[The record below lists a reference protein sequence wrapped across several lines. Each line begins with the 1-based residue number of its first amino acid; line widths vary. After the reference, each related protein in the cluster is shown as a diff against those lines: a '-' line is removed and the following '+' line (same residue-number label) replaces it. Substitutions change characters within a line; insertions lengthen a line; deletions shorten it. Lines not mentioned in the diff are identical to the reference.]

1 MFTGATPL
9 TFELLTEWHWISLV
23 KTEPKFIIQ
32 LSKKNLANPS
42 GQEQRSMAFS
52 QHRNSEFS
60 VLFSSPDR

>member
-9 TFELLTEWHWISLV
+9 TFELLTEWWIELV

-42 GQEQRSMAFS
+42 GQEQGPGCR
-52 QHRNSEFS
+52 Q
-60 VLFSSPDR
+60 

>member
-42 GQEQRSMAFS
+42 GQEQRSRVQAVKI
-52 QHRNSEFS
+52 SE
-60 VLFSSPDR
+60 LN